1 MSMVGHFM
9 LLVSLA
15 SASLQDIVTR
25 SSQDPSSC
33 VQIANPW
40 WCDPTKELTCTPYN
54 YRPFTYNLQH
64 GNVCNGEVFDL
75 LTGSRSDARAWA
87 YFDATGKASS
97 GDFFVFHA
105 CDGAGLQSDCKGDI
119 KYVEH
124 FAGRAQGNSCQQD
137 PKTSSNMRN
146 YCKFK
151 HPGTGTIYENYEA
164 GWWNDGN
171 AGGQAPNGI
180 TDYMAASSA
189 NGQWGDGVKR
199 GVVTQAVMA
208 WPNPYM
214 QYDGKSNG
222 YGTMHAISFTTFP
235 WVCTRSDNGDNYFA
249 APSQVETGVKCYAD
263 NEPGWYKNT
272 PGWPPYVY
280 IYHMLLY
287 KEASGKMALKGQKS
301 TIELAT
307 SWSIQGPEAEFV
319 LYQCHP
325 GDACP
330 W

>member
-54 YRPFTYNLQH
+54 YRPFSYNLQH
-64 GNVCNGEVFDL
+64 GNICNGEVFDL

-87 YFDATGKASS
+87 YFDSTGKASS

-151 HPGTGTIYENYEA
+151 HPGLSMKIMRQV
-164 GWWNDGN
+164 
-171 AGGQAPNGI
+171 GGMTAMPVVKPQ
-180 TDYMAASSA
+180 MASLTTWLRVQLMGS
-189 NGQWGDGVKR
+189 GG
-199 GVVTQAVMA
+199 MA
-208 WPNPYM
+208 
-214 QYDGKSNG
+214 
-222 YGTMHAISFTTFP
+222 
-235 WVCTRSDNGDNYFA
+235 
-249 APSQVETGVKCYAD
+249 
-263 NEPGWYKNT
+263 
-272 PGWPPYVY
+272 
-280 IYHMLLY
+280 
-287 KEASGKMALKGQKS
+287 
-301 TIELAT
+301 
-307 SWSIQGPEAEFV
+307 
-319 LYQCHP
+319 
-325 GDACP
+325 
-330 W
+330 